1 MKNKVLLLLAVLP
14 FFFTIL
20 LLRMVPDEIP
30 MHYDFSGNINRWG
43 SKFELLLFPVF
54 IAVFQVFWV
63 LLLSSFARKRL
74 ASCDEKLI
82 AGSLQNEKVLFY
94 TAIGTWILFTGLHFY
109 IMISSILI
117 VRDNLETQMFSF
129 GNILILLM
137 GIFMIVIGNIMPKTK
152 RNSVIG
158 LRTRWSMSNDE
169 IWSKSNRFGGYTM
182 VVVGVLV
189 VIVAFVF
196 YKPWSSMIMLLLL
209 IIATIVMIAYSKH
222 VYDKFVSIKERSKKF

>member
-1 MKNKVLLLLAVLP
+1 
-14 FFFTIL
+14 
-20 LLRMVPDEIP
+20 
-30 MHYDFSGNINRWG
+30 
-43 SKFELLLFPVF
+43 
-54 IAVFQVFWV
+54 
-63 LLLSSFARKRL
+63 
-74 ASCDEKLI
+74 
-82 AGSLQNEKVLFY
+82 
-94 TAIGTWILFTGLHFY
+94 
-109 IMISSILI
+109 MISSILI

>member
-1 MKNKVLLLLAVLP
+1 
-14 FFFTIL
+14 
-20 LLRMVPDEIP
+20 
-30 MHYDFSGNINRWG
+30 
-43 SKFELLLFPVF
+43 
-54 IAVFQVFWV
+54 
-63 LLLSSFARKRL
+63 
-74 ASCDEKLI
+74 
-82 AGSLQNEKVLFY
+82 
-94 TAIGTWILFTGLHFY
+94 
-109 IMISSILI
+109 MISSILI

-222 VYDKFVSIKERSKKF
+222 VYDKFVSIKERSKSFKLIYFLLVLKEQLLFE